1 MKKKQSPDTSRMS
14 GRARAR
20 MEEVDVFDT
29 IKEYLIGEGATEE
42 EALKQMLTLTDEQR
56 TEIIEGSCGSKKKE
70 RRLWK
75 MSKFGDLLRGGGAP
89 APEPVVEE
97 VLITPEEEVLTE
109 ASPLE
114 EMNKKE
120 LEEYGRTLGIE
131 LDRRRSKE
139 TLIEEL
145 REAEGE

>member
-1 MKKKQSPDTSRMS
+1 
-14 GRARAR
+14 
-20 MEEVDVFDT
+20 
-29 IKEYLIGEGATEE
+29 
-42 EALKQMLTLTDEQR
+42 
-56 TEIIEGSCGSKKKE
+56 
-70 RRLWK
+70 

-89 APEPVVEE
+89 APKSESEPVVEE

>member
-1 MKKKQSPDTSRMS
+1 
-14 GRARAR
+14 
-20 MEEVDVFDT
+20 
-29 IKEYLIGEGATEE
+29 
-42 EALKQMLTLTDEQR
+42 
-56 TEIIEGSCGSKKKE
+56 
-70 RRLWK
+70 
-75 MSKFGDLLRGGGAP
+75 MSKFGDLIRGIKSAPASVPTPEPVVEAPAP

-97 VLITPEEEVLTE
+97 VVEVSEEETYESDVSLYDM
-109 ASPLE
+109 S
-114 EMNKKE
+114 KKE

>member
-1 MKKKQSPDTSRMS
+1 
-14 GRARAR
+14 
-20 MEEVDVFDT
+20 
-29 IKEYLIGEGATEE
+29 
-42 EALKQMLTLTDEQR
+42 
-56 TEIIEGSCGSKKKE
+56 
-70 RRLWK
+70 
-75 MSKFGDLLRGGGAP
+75 MSKFGDLIRGVSAP

>member
-1 MKKKQSPDTSRMS
+1 MSR
-14 GRARAR
+14 
-20 MEEVDVFDT
+20 
-29 IKEYLIGEGATEE
+29 
-42 EALKQMLTLTDEQR
+42 
-56 TEIIEGSCGSKKKE
+56 
-70 RRLWK
+70 
-75 MSKFGDLLRGGGAP
+75 FGDLIRGGGAP
-89 APEPVVEE
+89 APKPEPVVEE

-145 REAEGE
+145 KEAEGE

>member
-1 MKKKQSPDTSRMS
+1 MSR
-14 GRARAR
+14 
-20 MEEVDVFDT
+20 
-29 IKEYLIGEGATEE
+29 
-42 EALKQMLTLTDEQR
+42 
-56 TEIIEGSCGSKKKE
+56 
-70 RRLWK
+70 
-75 MSKFGDLLRGGGAP
+75 FGDLIRGQGAP
-89 APEPVVEE
+89 APKPEPVVEE

-114 EMNKKE
+114 EMTKKE
-120 LEEYGRTLGIE
+120 LEALGRTMGIE